1 MGGVNRFRVRE
12 LKQSELKI
20 RMAPMS
26 KKSMIAL
33 LEAWED
39 QRDQYDTMKD
49 FVESF
54 YQDAKS
60 ESKTRAKSKKKEEE
74 ESRVEE
80 GDESEGSNEVD
91 SKTPRVKVNLLVPS
105 SKSKKKE
112 KKTETKSRGRKKII
126 TEMGEEKKEKKP
138 TVKQPSKYLDF
149 LKQWRVDNPEI
160 KGKEAIKQGA
170 AAWQEHKKV
179 VDFMNA

>member
-1 MGGVNRFRVRE
+1 MNRFRIRE

-26 KKSMIAL
+26 KKSMVAL

-39 QRDQYDTMKD
+39 QKDQYDTMKE

-74 ESRVEE
+74 ESR
-80 GDESEGSNEVD
+80 DESEGSNEVD

-112 KKTETKSRGRKKII
+112 KKTETKSRGRKKIV
-126 TEMGEEKKEKKP
+126 TEMGEEEKKP
-138 TVKQPSKYLDF
+138 TVKQSSKYLDF
-149 LKQWRVDNPEI
+149 LQKWREDNPEI